1 MPNWC
6 QNRVTFSGDAEQIKE
21 IRELFMNDAPFE
33 KILPQP
39 ADEDSPKAESSLSVP
54 DWYIWRVNN
63 WGTKWDISA
72 QDVSFDQDDEDY
84 LQIEFD
90 TAWAPADGICNRL
103 REKYEKVDIIW
114 FYDEPGMQDAGYI

>member
-6 QNRVTFSGDAEQIKE
+6 ENRVSISADANQIKE
-21 IRELFMNDAPFE
+21 IKELFSQDNPFNTLIPQPPE
-33 KILPQP
+33 EELPQFDNVTP
-39 ADEDSPKAESSLSVP
+39 GGYS
-54 DWYIWRVNN
+54 WRVNH

-90 TAWAPADGICNRL
+90 TAWAPADGICNKL
-103 REKYEKVDIIW
+103 REKYENVDIIW
-114 FYDEPGMQDAGYI
+114 FYDEPGIQDAGYI